1 MNRFNLRHRIK
12 TCAFSFSKLP
22 IRGNSY
28 IRKPSILQ
36 YVKWCSKSE
45 LRHEAKSA
53 YLSFKWM
60 WFVWVY
66 VRGKHLYYTS
76 ICINMCSDIVEL
88 FPKKTFIQA
97 HDLIVNNYS
106 HDYWKPEALVYRAPL
121 EKKKKNLPR
130 NLSGFSEQLLLRL
143 TAE

>member
-1 MNRFNLRHRIK
+1 
-12 TCAFSFSKLP
+12 
-22 IRGNSY
+22 
-28 IRKPSILQ
+28 
-36 YVKWCSKSE
+36 
-45 LRHEAKSA
+45 
-53 YLSFKWM
+53 
-60 WFVWVY
+60 
-66 VRGKHLYYTS
+66 
-76 ICINMCSDIVEL
+76 MCSDIVEL

-97 HDLIVNNYS
+97 HDLIINNYS

>member
-97 HDLIVNNYS
+97 HDLIINNYS

-121 EKKKKNLPR
+121 EKKKKICQEICRDFQN
-130 NLSGFSEQLLLRL
+130 SYF
-143 TAE
+143 